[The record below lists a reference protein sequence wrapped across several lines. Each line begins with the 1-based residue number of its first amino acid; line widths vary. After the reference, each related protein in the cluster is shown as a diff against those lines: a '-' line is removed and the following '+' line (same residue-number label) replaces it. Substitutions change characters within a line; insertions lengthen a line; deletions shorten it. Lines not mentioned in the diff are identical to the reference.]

1 MADSVFEFS
10 ANTID
15 GNEKALSDYTGKVTL
30 FVNTASKCG
39 FTSQYKGLEKLYKKY
54 HDQGFEILG
63 FPSNQFL
70 AQEPGTNEE
79 IAEFCELNFG
89 VTFQLFEKIDVK
101 GEDIHPL
108 YEYLSDAAPGL
119 FNSKAVK
126 WNFTKFLVDRNGKAI
141 ARFAPK
147 TAPEK
152 IAPDIERFLKQG
164 V

>member
-10 ANTID
+10 VNTID
-15 GNEKALSDYTGKVTL
+15 GKEKALSDYAGKVIL

-39 FTSQYKGLEKLYKKY
+39 FTNQYEGLEELYKKY
-54 HDQGFEILG
+54 HDQGFEVLG

-70 AQEPGTNEE
+70 AQEPGTNDE
-79 IAEFCELNFG
+79 IAEFCKINFG
-89 VTFQLFEKIDVK
+89 VTFQLFEKISVK

-126 WNFTKFLVDRNGKAI
+126 WNFTKFLADCDGKVI
-141 ARFAPK
+141 KRFAPK
-147 TAPEK
+147 TVPEK
-152 IAPDIERFLKQG
+152 IAPDIERLLKQA
-164 V
+164 